1 MKLISLTT
9 AVTIALGGILAASPA
24 MADKDDKGK
33 GKGGKHDRGDQR
45 DERRDDDRRSNDDK
59 DRHSSGKTR
68 HFEDRQYVVVREY
81 YTEHYNGRSCPP
93 GLAKKNNGCKPP
105 GHAKKWRKGYPL
117 PREVIYYTVPAAAGG
132 PDRSASLGPSLR
144 AGCRRHT
151 ADRDRDR
158 NGGRRDFGSRRDVS
172 FAEPCADV
180 GFNSRDA
187 ATTRRP
193 CARGSPPCKPLRC
206 RRSPRPT
213 RENTWQ

>member
-81 YTEHYNGRSCPP
+81 YTEHYNGHSCPP
-93 GLAKKNNGCKPP
+93 GLAKKNNGCRPP

-117 PREVIYYTVPAAAGG
+117 PREVIYYTVPAPLVVQIGPPPSGHRYVRVAGDILLIAIG
-132 PDRSASLGPSLR
+132 TGMVVDAISDLG
-144 AGCRRHT
+144 AM
-151 ADRDRDR
+151 
-158 NGGRRDFGSRRDVS
+158 
-172 FAEPCADV
+172 
-180 GFNSRDA
+180 
-187 ATTRRP
+187 
-193 CARGSPPCKPLRC
+193 
-206 RRSPRPT
+206 
-213 RENTWQ
+213 